1 LSPKDAPDD
10 PGQDGRGYGFNEY
23 RLVGTYRE
31 PRAFGWNA
39 DFTLLG
45 AAERGDRTSFN
56 FARRGVT
63 LEFLR
68 QLRPTL
74 RGSVRY
80 SFNTTRIFDEVLSED
95 DQATIDRLFPQVRL
109 SSFASAIA
117 RDTRD
122 DLVEPGRGTF
132 MSAEATVAARALGGE
147 VGFMKT
153 YIQGAWYTRL
163 RGARGVVVATRAAAG
178 LADGFERE
186 VIPLDD
192 EGNPVPGETEIIEDV
207 PASERFFAGGDI
219 TIRGFPLDRVGAPNT
234 ISEQGFPKGGNAVLI
249 LNAELRVPVW
259 GDFGAAFF
267 IDGGN
272 VFDRVTEFDVSELRG
287 SAGFG
292 LRYRSP
298 IGPIR
303 LDLGFPMDRRVIGGK
318 LEKRS
323 VLHFSIG
330 QAF

>member
-1 LSPKDAPDD
+1 
-10 PGQDGRGYGFNEY
+10 
-23 RLVGTYRE
+23 
-31 PRAFGWNA
+31 
-39 DFTLLG
+39 
-45 AAERGDRTSFN
+45 
-56 FARRGVT
+56 
-63 LEFLR
+63 
-68 QLRPTL
+68 
-74 RGSVRY
+74 
-80 SFNTTRIFDEVLSED
+80 
-95 DQATIDRLFPQVRL
+95 
-109 SSFASAIA
+109 
-117 RDTRD
+117 
-122 DLVEPGRGTF
+122 
-132 MSAEATVAARALGGE
+132 
-147 VGFMKT
+147 
-153 YIQGAWYTRL
+153 
-163 RGARGVVVATRAAAG
+163 
-178 LADGFERE
+178 
-186 VIPLDD
+186 
-192 EGNPVPGETEIIEDV
+192 VPGETEIIEDV